1 MTGGRGAASTESGD
15 PVVRLMTG
23 YHRSV
28 WWWMSATCGA
38 LAVAA
43 ALAVLVVGTSAPAS
57 VQLTRSVPG
66 TGAARSYDIIV
77 SAPDSGGPGNGGSGN
92 TGGWTANPAALDG
105 LSGGITLK
113 QYEAINKLPGV
124 AVAAPLTMVGY
135 VPFTVSAPMA
145 IPAQVRRSAAPTGVT
160 LTVRLRSDNGLSTV
174 TWDDVTVA
182 YPTVNPS
189 TLAVKLSWTFQLPL
203 VAVDPAAEA
212 RLLNLDGAVTSGS
225 YLPETPT
232 GTGTGP
238 VPMLMAGSLASGE
251 AAQVTIDSPAS
262 ATATLTTA
270 SAYQQLV
277 GEVTSTPGKIS
288 GYWTAGPV
296 TYAPAPGGALTPEPV
311 STNLAAAWNGA
322 YQWAGQPAEASALDV
337 PFRTLT
343 QHTALAGGATV
354 QGVGVFDPAKVA
366 SAPAT
371 PSPYSPQLLTGADQ
385 RSRQLLG
392 GQPLAPDGDPADY
405 AGSAAS
411 LVVPLADIGA
421 FTSGYAAAAST
432 RPASTRPAST
442 RPIGVIRVR
451 VAGAAGDTTASEDK
465 ISAVAQEIVRATG
478 LRVQPVVGTTATTRV
493 VALPA
498 GLHGR
503 PPLLVDE
510 VWYRSDVRT
519 TVWTGLG
526 LDSIVLVELQLLAG
540 EVGIGWGTWRLLRSR
555 RRELATLRALGWR
568 RRQLAGRLLAEFA
581 PAAVIAV
588 AAAALAG
595 YAIGAALAGRL
606 EWAWLLLCVP
616 VVIAAVIPWAR
627 HTLRAARG
635 TAGVPRGDRPRWR
648 GRLPG
653 WRPARPGPA
662 AAPARLVRRRLRA
675 GSRKLLRTLV
685 IAGASVAFSLE
696 VAARWAFAGAS
707 TSWTQRPVTGQ
718 GAFVD
723 GAAVL
728 IVVLMATFTV
738 ADLDWVALRERAV
751 EVRTLRAIGWSAL
764 DLARLTLRNAVW
776 PGLLGG
782 LIAGGTDL
790 LVGLPAS
797 GAAPLRLIA
806 LVVLA
811 TVSGITLS
819 LVANGLCTYSEIR
832 MEASNN

>member
-1 MTGGRGAASTESGD
+1 
-15 PVVRLMTG
+15 MTG

-28 WWWMSATCGA
+28 WWWMSVTCGA
-38 LAVAA
+38 LAVAV
-43 ALAVLVVGTSAPAS
+43 ALAVLTVGVSAPAS
-57 VQLTRSVPG
+57 VQITGNVPG

-77 SAPDSGGPGNGGSGN
+77 SAPDSGGSGD
-92 TGGWTANPAALDG
+92 TGGWTVNPAALDG
-105 LSGGITLK
+105 LSGGITLN
-113 QYEAINKLPGV
+113 QYDAIRKLPGV

-145 IPAQVRRSAAPTGVT
+145 IPARVRAAAPTGVT

-182 YPTVNPS
+182 YPTLKPS
-189 TLAVKLSWTFQLPL
+189 TLSVKLSWTFQLPL

-212 RLLNLDGAVTSGS
+212 QLLNLNGAVTSGS
-225 YLPETPT
+225 YLPEAAAP
-232 GTGTGP
+232 GTGP
-238 VPMLMAGSLASGE
+238 VPMLMAGSIASDE
-251 AAQVTIDSPAS
+251 AADVTIDSPPGG
-262 ATATLTTA
+262 TATLTTA

-277 GEVTSTPGKIS
+277 GEVTSTPGTIS
-288 GYWTAGPV
+288 GYLSAGPL
-296 TYAPAPGGALTPEPV
+296 TYAPRPGGGLTPQPV
-311 STNLAAAWNGA
+311 STDLAAAWNGA
-322 YQWAGQPAEASALDV
+322 YLWAGEPAEASALDV

-343 QHTALAGGATV
+343 QHAALAGGATV
-354 QGVGVFDPAKVA
+354 QAVGAFDPAKVA
-366 SAPAT
+366 SAAAT
-371 PSPYSPQLLTGADQ
+371 PSPYSPELLTGADE

-411 LVVPLADIGA
+411 LIVPLADIGA
-421 FTSGYAAAAST
+421 FTSGYAGTASAA
-432 RPASTRPAST
+432 
-442 RPIGVIRVR
+442 PIGVIRVR
-451 VAGAAGDTTASEDK
+451 VAGAAGDTAASEDK

-478 LRVQPVVGTTATTRV
+478 LHVQPVLGTTVTNRV

-526 LDSIVLVELQLLAG
+526 LDSIVLVELQLFAG

-555 RRELATLRALGWR
+555 RRELATLRALGWP
-568 RRQLAGRLLAEFA
+568 RRQLAGRLIAQFA
-581 PAAVIAV
+581 PTVIIAV

-595 YAIGAALAGRL
+595 YAIGAALDGRL
-606 EWAWLLLCVP
+606 EWAWSLLCVP
-616 VVIAAVIPWAR
+616 AVIVAVTPRAR
-627 HTLRAARG
+627 RQLLAAKVTG
-635 TAGVPRGDRPRWR
+635 LTESLQGDWPRWQGQLPRWR
-648 GRLPG
+648 STRQGR
-653 WRPARPGPA
+653 AH
-662 AAPARLVRRRLRA
+662 APARLVRRRLRA
-675 GSRKLLRTLV
+675 GSRRLLRTLV
-685 IAGASVAFSLE
+685 IAGASAALSLQ
-696 VAARWAFAGAS
+696 VAARWAFAGAA
-707 TSWTQRPVTGQ
+707 TSWTQRPVTWQ
-718 GAFVD
+718 GTLVD

-728 IVVLMATFTV
+728 IVVMMATFTV

-776 PGLLGG
+776 PGLSGG

-797 GAAPLRLIA
+797 GAAPLRLIV

-811 TVSGITLS
+811 AASGIALS
-819 LVANGLCTYSEIR
+819 LLANGLSTYSVVRAET
-832 MEASNN
+832 SNN

>member
-1 MTGGRGAASTESGD
+1 
-15 PVVRLMTG
+15 MTG

-38 LAVAA
+38 LAIAA

-57 VQLTRSVPG
+57 VRLSGSVPG
-66 TGAARSYDIIV
+66 TGAARSYDIVV
-77 SAPDSGGPGNGGSGN
+77 SAPDTGGPGGGGSGD

-105 LSGGITLK
+105 LSGGITLR
-113 QYEAINKLPGV
+113 QYAAIGKLPGV

-145 IPAQVRRSAAPTGVT
+145 IPARVRDAAPAGVT

-182 YPTVNPS
+182 YPTVKPS
-189 TLAVKLSWTFQLPL
+189 TLSVKLSWTFQLPL

-212 RLLNLDGAVTSGS
+212 RLLNLDGAVSSGS
-225 YLPETPT
+225 YLPETPA
-232 GTGTGP
+232 GPGP

-251 AAQVTIDSPAS
+251 AAQVTIDSPAG

-270 SAYQQLV
+270 SAYRQLV

-311 STNLAAAWNGA
+311 SANLAAAWNGA

-343 QHTALAGGATV
+343 QHPALAGGATV
-354 QGVGVFDPAKVA
+354 RAVGVFDPADVA

-385 RSRQLLG
+385 RSRRLLG

-421 FTSGYAAAAST
+421 FTRGYAAAAST
-432 RPASTRPAST
+432 GPASPG
-442 RPIGVIRVR
+442 PIGVIRVR
-451 VAGAAGDTTASEDK
+451 VAGAAGDTAASENK

-478 LRVQPVVGTTATTRV
+478 LRVQPVLGTTATTRA

-581 PAAVIAV
+581 PTAVIAV

-616 VVIAAVIPWAR
+616 VLTAAVVPWAR
-627 HTLRAARG
+627 RALRRYWPRPALAPARRL
-635 TAGVPRGDRPRWR
+635 ASWR
-648 GRLPG
+648 S
-653 WRPARPGPA
+653 ARPGRGE
-662 AAPARLVRRRLRA
+662 APVVARLVRRRLRA

-685 IAGASVAFSLE
+685 IAGASAALSLQ
-696 VAARWAFAGAS
+696 AGARWAFAGAA

-718 GAFVD
+718 GALVD

-764 DLARLTLRNAVW
+764 DVAGLTVRNAVW
-776 PGLLGG
+776 PGVLGG
-782 LIAGGTDL
+782 LVAGGTDL

-797 GAAPLRLIA
+797 GAAPLRLVA

-811 TVSGITLS
+811 TAAGAALS
-819 LVANGLCTYSEIR
+819 LVASGLSAYSAIR
-832 MEASNN
+832 AEASNT

>member
-1 MTGGRGAASTESGD
+1 VQVKT
-15 PVVRLMTG
+15 VRLMTG

-28 WWWMSATCGA
+28 WWWMSVTCGA
-38 LAVAA
+38 LAVAV
-43 ALAVLVVGTSAPAS
+43 ALAVLMVGTTTPAS
-57 VQLTRSVPG
+57 VRLTGSVSG

-77 SAPDSGGPGNGGSGN
+77 SAPGSGGAGGADGS
-92 TGGWTANPAALDG
+92 TKPAALDN
-105 LSGGITLK
+105 LSGGITLR
-113 QYEAINKLPGV
+113 QYNAIRKLPGV
-124 AVAAPLTMVGY
+124 TVAAPLTMVGY

-145 IPAQVRRSAAPTGVT
+145 IPAPVRAAAPTGVT

-182 YPTVNPS
+182 YPTLKPS
-189 TLAVKLSWTFQLPL
+189 TLSVKLSWTFQLPL

-212 RLLNLDGAVTSGS
+212 RLLNLNDAVTSGS
-225 YLPETPT
+225 YLPETATP
-232 GTGTGP
+232 GTGP
-238 VPMLMAGSLASGE
+238 VPMLMARSLASDE

-270 SAYQQLV
+270 TAYQELV
-277 GEVTSTPGKIS
+277 GEVTSTPGTIS
-288 GYWTAGPV
+288 GYWTAGSV
-296 TYAPAPGGALTPEPV
+296 TYAPAPDGALTPEPV

-322 YQWAGQPAEASALDV
+322 YQWAGRPAEASALDV

-354 QGVGVFDPAKVA
+354 QAVGVFDPAKVA

-371 PSPYSPQLLTGADQ
+371 PSPYGPELLTGADE

-405 AGSAAS
+405 ARSGAA
-411 LVVPLADIGA
+411 LVVPLADLGA
-421 FTSGYAAAAST
+421 FTSGYAGAAST
-432 RPASTRPAST
+432 GPASTG
-442 RPIGVIRVR
+442 PIGAIRVR
-451 VAGAAGDTTASEDK
+451 VAGATGDTAASEDK

-478 LRVQPVVGTTATTRV
+478 LRVQPVFGTTVTTRV

-510 VWYRSDVRT
+510 VWYHSDVRA

-526 LDSIVLVELQLLAG
+526 LDSILLVELQLLAG

-581 PAAVIAV
+581 PTTVIAV

-595 YAIGAALAGRL
+595 YAIEAALVGRL

-616 VVIAAVIPWAR
+616 ALLAAVIPWTR
-627 HTLRAARG
+627 RTLLTAKGRG
-635 TAGVPRGDRPRWR
+635 RGGTPRGDWPRWR
-648 GRLPG
+648 GRLAS
-653 WRPARPGPA
+653 WRSTRPGRA
-662 AAPARLVRRRLRA
+662 GASARLVRRGLRA
-675 GSRKLLRTLV
+675 GSRKLLLRTLV
-685 IAGASVAFSLE
+685 IAGASVALSLQ
-696 VAARWAFAGAS
+696 VAARWAFAGAA
-707 TSWTQRPVTGQ
+707 TSWTQRPVTVQ
-718 GAFVD
+718 GTLVD

-728 IVVLMATFTV
+728 IVVLMAMFTV

-764 DLARLTLRNAVW
+764 DLAMLTVRNAVW
-776 PGLLGG
+776 PGLSGG
-782 LIAGGTDL
+782 LIAGGIDL

-797 GAAPLRLIA
+797 GAAPLRLVA
-806 LVVLA
+806 LVALA
-811 TVSGITLS
+811 AASGVAFS
-819 LVANGLCTYSEIR
+819 LLANGLSTYSVIR
-832 MEASNN
+832 TEASNN

>member
-1 MTGGRGAASTESGD
+1 MI
-15 PVVRLMTG
+15 L
-23 YHRSV
+23 
-28 WWWMSATCGA
+28 
-38 LAVAA
+38 
-43 ALAVLVVGTSAPAS
+43 
-57 VQLTRSVPG
+57 
-66 TGAARSYDIIV
+66 
-77 SAPDSGGPGNGGSGN
+77 
-92 TGGWTANPAALDG
+92 
-105 LSGGITLK
+105 
-113 QYEAINKLPGV
+113 
-124 AVAAPLTMVGY
+124 
-135 VPFTVSAPMA
+135 
-145 IPAQVRRSAAPTGVT
+145 
-160 LTVRLRSDNGLSTV
+160 
-174 TWDDVTVA
+174 
-182 YPTVNPS
+182 
-189 TLAVKLSWTFQLPL
+189 
-203 VAVDPAAEA
+203 
-212 RLLNLDGAVTSGS
+212 
-225 YLPETPT
+225 
-232 GTGTGP
+232 
-238 VPMLMAGSLASGE
+238 AGSLASDE

-277 GEVTSTPGKIS
+277 GEVTSTPGTIS

-296 TYAPAPGGALTPEPV
+296 TYAPTPGGALTPEPV
-311 STNLAAAWNGA
+311 SANLAAAWNGA
-322 YQWAGQPAEASALDV
+322 YQWAGRPAEASALDV

-343 QHTALAGGATV
+343 EHAALAGGATV
-354 QGVGVFDPAKVA
+354 RAVGVFDPAKVA

-371 PSPYSPQLLTGADQ
+371 PSPYRPELLTGADE

-392 GQPLAPDGDPADY
+392 GQPLAPDGDPSDY
-405 AGSAAS
+405 ARSGAA

-421 FTSGYAAAAST
+421 FTSGYAGAAST
-432 RPASTRPAST
+432 GPASTG
-442 RPIGVIRVR
+442 PIGAIRVR
-451 VAGAAGDTTASEDK
+451 VAGAAGDTAASEDK

-478 LRVQPVVGTTATTRV
+478 LRVQPVLGTTVTTRV

-510 VWYRSDVRT
+510 VWYHSDVRT

-581 PAAVIAV
+581 PTVVIAV

-616 VVIAAVIPWAR
+616 VVIAAVISWAR
-627 HTLRAARG
+627 HTLLAAKGGGRAKRRAPG
-635 TAGVPRGDRPRWR
+635 GDWPRSR
-648 GRLPG
+648 GRLASL
-653 WRPARPGPA
+653 RSTRPGRA
-662 AAPARLVRRRLRA
+662 GAHARLVRRGLRA
-675 GSRKLLRTLV
+675 GSRKLLLRTLV
-685 IAGASVAFSLE
+685 IAGASLALSLQ
-696 VAARWAFAGAS
+696 VAARWAFAGAA

-718 GAFVD
+718 GTLVD

-751 EVRTLRAIGWSAL
+751 EVRTLRAIGWSTL
-764 DLARLTLRNAVW
+764 DLTRLTVRNAVW
-776 PGLLGG
+776 PGLCGG

-811 TVSGITLS
+811 TASGIALS
-819 LVANGLCTYSEIR
+819 LLANGLSTYSVIR
-832 MEASNN
+832 AEASNN

>member
-15 PVVRLMTG
+15 PVVRLITG
-23 YHRSV
+23 YHRSA
-28 WWWMSATCGA
+28 WWWMSVTCGA
-38 LAVAA
+38 LAVVV
-43 ALAVLVVGTSAPAS
+43 ALAVLRVGTSAPAS
-57 VQLTRSVPG
+57 VQLTGSVPG

-77 SAPDSGGPGNGGSGN
+77 SSPGTGGSGDSN
-92 TGGWTANPAALDG
+92 GWAANPAALDG
-105 LSGGITLK
+105 LSGGITLD
-113 QYEAINKLPGV
+113 QYEAIRKLPGV

-145 IPAQVRRSAAPTGVT
+145 IPAQVRAAAPTGVT

-182 YPTVNPS
+182 YPTLKPS
-189 TLAVKLSWTFQLPL
+189 TLSVKLSWTFQLPL

-212 RLLNLDGAVTSGS
+212 RLLNLNGAVTSGS
-225 YLPETPT
+225 YLPEAAPA
-232 GTGTGP
+232 TGP
-238 VPMLMAGSLASGE
+238 VPVLMAGSIASAE
-251 AAQVTIDSPAS
+251 AAQVTIDSPTG

-270 SAYQQLV
+270 SAYHQLV
-277 GEVTSTPGKIS
+277 GEVTSTPGTIS

-296 TYAPAPGGALTPEPV
+296 TYAPAPSGALTPEPV
-311 STNLAAAWNGA
+311 STDLAAAWNGA

-343 QHTALAGGATV
+343 QHAALAGGAAV
-354 QGVGVFDPAKVA
+354 QAVGVFDPAKVA
-366 SAPAT
+366 SEPAT
-371 PSPYSPQLLTGADQ
+371 PSPYSPELLAGADE

-392 GQPLAPDGDPADY
+392 GQPLAPGGDPADY

-421 FTSGYAAAAST
+421 FTSGYAGTASAA
-432 RPASTRPAST
+432 
-442 RPIGVIRVR
+442 PIGVIRVR
-451 VAGAAGDTTASEDK
+451 VAAASGDTDASEDK

-478 LRVQPVVGTTATTRV
+478 LRVQPVLGTTATTRV

-503 PPLLVDE
+503 PPLLVSE

-526 LDSIVLVELQLLAG
+526 LDSIVPVELELLAG
-540 EVGIGWGTWRLLRSR
+540 GVGIGWSTWRLLHSR

-581 PAAVIAV
+581 PTAVIAV

-595 YAIGAALAGRL
+595 YAIGTALAGRL
-606 EWAWLLLCVP
+606 GWAWLLLCVP
-616 VVIAAVIPWAR
+616 AVIAAVIRRAR
-627 HTLRAARG
+627 HTLLAAKGWDLARA
-635 TAGVPRGDRPRWR
+635 PRGYQSRW
-648 GRLPG
+648 PG
-653 WRPARPGPA
+653 WLPTSRSTRQGRVG
-662 AAPARLVRRRLRA
+662 APTRLVRRRLRA
-675 GSRKLLRTLV
+675 SWRRLLLRTLV
-685 IAGASVAFSLE
+685 IAGASVALSLQA
-696 VAARWAFAGAS
+696 AARWAFAGAAS
-707 TSWTQRPVTGQ
+707 SWTQRPVTGL
-718 GAFVD
+718 GMFVD

-728 IVVLMATFTV
+728 IVVLMGTFTV

-764 DLARLTLRNAVW
+764 DLVRLTSRNAVG
-776 PGLLGG
+776 PGLSGG
-782 LIAGGTDL
+782 LIAGGADL

-806 LVVLA
+806 LVILA
-811 TVSGITLS
+811 AASGIALS
-819 LVANGLCTYSEIR
+819 LLANGLSTYSAIR
-832 MEASNN
+832 AEAANN